1 MMTLRFIIIVILG
14 FIPRDLWACTQRTDR
29 FSTTITTDPSDWV
42 NRWSTYSGRD
52 HTAMAP
58 FTPRSYSGY
67 KREPRDGCI
76 VWGPY
81 AHTFGPATLYGTL
94 YFKLKVHGLDKN
106 AYAVRMDIS
115 ADSGRKILVSRN
127 FSVEDLNHLTPEIE
141 QNIYTGQLGVYRTYQ
156 TLIYE
161 STAPLNDIEVR
172 LCDVNPER
180 ILVEFDVYESI
191 LTLNYNAESAT
202 VVESDCHKE

>member
-1 MMTLRFIIIVILG
+1 MTPKFIVFVTLV
-14 FIPRDLWACTQRTDR
+14 FIPSDLWACTQRNDR
-29 FSTTITTDPSDWV
+29 FSTTISTGPSDWV
-42 NRWSTYSGRD
+42 NGWSTYSGSEES
-52 HTAMAP
+52 AKAP
-58 FTPRSYSGY
+58 FTPSSYSGY
-67 KREPRDGCI
+67 KREPRDGCM

-81 AHTFGPATLYGTL
+81 AHTLGPATIYGTL
-94 YFKLKVHGLDKN
+94 YFKLKLHGLDKN

-115 ADSGRKILVSRN
+115 ADRGRKILVSRN
-127 FSVEDLNHLTPEIE
+127 FSVEDLDHLTPQIE
-141 QNIYTGQLGVYRTYQ
+141 QNFYTGELGVYRTYQ

-161 STAPLNDIEVR
+161 SVSPLNDIEVR

-180 ILVEFDVYESI
+180 ILVEYKVYESI